1 MEHSNLQRRVI
12 DLDPH
17 VIDDETLDALERELT
32 DQSDITPDMNIELVN
47 SFVLDARPDGG
58 LDSHATVF
66 VADSEGH
73 SDDK

>member
-12 DLDPH
+12 EVDPYE
-17 VIDDETLDALERELT
+17 VSDETLDALEHELI

-66 VADSEGH
+66 VSTGDGGDSQ
-73 SDDK
+73 